1 MYFFHKRVKKVKR
14 PPTWNQAVSCGE
26 DITHCLLFVLGLF
39 AMAVTWA
46 VNLGTKLEKFSLLN
60 ADKKW
65 SCPFEHWVRHQA
77 DQWLQ
82 SNLYLEA
89 QSFGSQILEW
99 SYSKVFAWTTEL
111 PKKSF
116 YSWHSR
122 DSYSQYFKW
131 RQDLGFWECQCVY
144 LSLHCPSSMLEISSH
159 PNLLFANFF
168 LFLIWIFQHAGMKD
182 THLEFWQIKMQPLC
196 NLSSSIPRIHQ
207 TF

>member
-122 DSYSQYFKW
+122 DSYSQYFKTRFRLLRMSVCLSFSSLSVIYAW
-131 RQDLGFWECQCVY
+131 NQQPSKSPICKFFSVLDLNFPTCWNEGY
-144 LSLHCPSSMLEISSH
+144 SSGVL
-159 PNLLFANFF
+159 AN
-168 LFLIWIFQHAGMKD
+168 
-182 THLEFWQIKMQPLC
+182 
-196 NLSSSIPRIHQ
+196 
-207 TF
+207 